1 MTRLQLWEVE
11 TAAQQV
17 AADVMREVPA
27 TVVAVAVWD
36 QPSFTLTVK
45 AVHTARRL
53 PAMLA
58 VGRRVPLAR
67 ASWHRWVFER
77 QEPVLLEEGSAER
90 SLSPDE
96 ATLALVPGLRTVF
109 LAPILVEGDLVGVL
123 ARGEMRAPAREPFTE
138 ERRRRCL
145 AALDQAVSTSSRTW
159 EVIRLRRQLRLSS
172 SLLHI
177 AREMLGAQS
186 DEDVLAAIGSSI
198 ADWLGSSV
206 RAILLQTSPG
216 GRVRVAARWQFPEAV
231 SEAAAHQL
239 LLALA
244 RSDGP
249 DRGSVRVVRVADDP
263 LDPLHLASG
272 NGGARTR
279 ISLPFVQADRLLG
292 AVCLY
297 VDDDLRPTS
306 LEIGVF
312 DWIAQITGVCMK
324 LLGAVREH
332 REERD
337 WWKALASELLTTHQR
352 TVVQEALTGV
362 GPLVARALAERLDRA
377 ALGVAG
383 DAAEEGDGRRRL
395 AEAVIKQIDDALG
408 ELRRRADHGA
418 FSGYGPVEVNDLVR
432 RAIEIVQTRWTAG
445 SQDPVRLEFQP
456 LGEAM
461 VVRASLALA
470 GALAHAIDNAVEAAG
485 QGGQVQVST
494 YRDDGHVVISVAD
507 SGPGI
512 PEERREEAFAPFI
525 STKSPP
531 HIGLGLSVVRAW
543 MLKHGGQV
551 DLVPRGDGGTEL
563 VLRLPAL
570 REVDRTDLGA

>member
-1 MTRLQLWEVE
+1 
-11 TAAQQV
+11 
-17 AADVMREVPA
+17 
-27 TVVAVAVWD
+27 
-36 QPSFTLTVK
+36 
-45 AVHTARRL
+45 
-53 PAMLA
+53 
-58 VGRRVPLAR
+58 
-67 ASWHRWVFER
+67 
-77 QEPVLLEEGSAER
+77 
-90 SLSPDE
+90 
-96 ATLALVPGLRTVF
+96 
-109 LAPILVEGDLVGVL
+109 
-123 ARGEMRAPAREPFTE
+123 
-138 ERRRRCL
+138 
-145 AALDQAVSTSSRTW
+145 
-159 EVIRLRRQLRLSS
+159 
-172 SLLHI
+172 
-177 AREMLGAQS
+177 
-186 DEDVLAAIGSSI
+186 
-198 ADWLGSSV
+198 
-206 RAILLQTSPG
+206 
-216 GRVRVAARWQFPEAV
+216 
-231 SEAAAHQL
+231 
-239 LLALA
+239 
-244 RSDGP
+244 
-249 DRGSVRVVRVADDP
+249 
-263 LDPLHLASG
+263 
-272 NGGARTR
+272 
-279 ISLPFVQADRLLG
+279 
-292 AVCLY
+292 
-297 VDDDLRPTS
+297 
-306 LEIGVF
+306 
-312 DWIAQITGVCMK
+312 
-324 LLGAVREH
+324 
-332 REERD
+332 
-337 WWKALASELLTTHQR
+337 
-352 TVVQEALTGV
+352 
-362 GPLVARALAERLDRA
+362 
-377 ALGVAG
+377 VAG